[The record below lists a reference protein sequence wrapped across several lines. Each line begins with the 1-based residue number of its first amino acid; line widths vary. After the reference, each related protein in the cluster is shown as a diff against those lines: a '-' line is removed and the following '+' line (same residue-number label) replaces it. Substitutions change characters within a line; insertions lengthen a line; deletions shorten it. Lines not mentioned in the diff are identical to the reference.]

1 MQDPDTYLNG
11 LGITVP
17 SQLDPNTQALI
28 DSTHR
33 SIIGHEI
40 FYFADAD
47 EKSRFDTDPSAY
59 CGILTDPVSKAR
71 FRPTSSSPKYAYNGR
86 EYLFSS
92 DSTQI
97 MFAGMPDMYW
107 LPSHQM
113 IRDSV
118 QQK

>member
-1 MQDPDTYLNG
+1 MQDPDTYLIA

-17 SQLDPNTQALI
+17 SQMDPNSPALL

-40 FYFADAD
+40 FYFVNAD
-47 EKSRFDTDPSAY
+47 EKRRFDADPTTA
-59 CGILTDPVSKAR
+59 CGILTDPVSKTR
-71 FRPTSSSPKYAYNGR
+71 FRPKVSSPKYTHNGR
-86 EYLFSS
+86 IYLFDS
-92 DSTQI
+92 DSTQV

-107 LPSHQM
+107 LPSHEM

-118 QQK
+118 Q